1 MTCVTDTVVIKSL
14 LIIHVV
20 LVSSELVTDQQALQR
35 SSLLNTCVTKQYI
48 LCEYELVAVG
58 VCLTTLDNDSNIAV
72 YGVCPYI
79 TASKIDEQ
87 INQDNYYHI
96 EFDFSNLTK
105 QTCGPL
111 NRKGMLCSE
120 CLEGYGPTVYAFGNE
135 CLKCHGS
142 VYGRWALYLFVVLF
156 PITVFYIFVII
167 FNVHAASPPFTAFVL
182 YCQIFVTIDR
192 IQMPSPSRYTSKYH
206 SPTLLLLAR
215 TLSGVWNLDFGR
227 HIFPAFCVSESLN
240 SYHAL
245 LLDYIIGFYPMLLIL
260 ITYVLIQLHARD
272 YKVVVAVWKPFHR
285 CFAKVRR
292 SWDPQASIMNTFA
305 TFLFLSFSKIL
316 FISHYSI
323 KETTIT
329 ILNST
334 VQSIIH
340 DRLYYNPMIQIYS
353 HQHIPF
359 VVLSYTLTTAFVYI
373 PIILLC
379 CYPTKC
385 FKKILSH
392 CCGRKKVVIDMFMD
406 TFQGYYKDGTS
417 ETYDWRSLSG
427 LYPLLMVATL
437 PTLNQRFSGMHSN
450 AKAAFFLVSMV
461 FALVRPYKKLSH
473 NLIEIV
479 LLLVTSFIVSYLT
492 SSINIQRA
500 NYFKDDVDH
509 VTTIFLLFLVP
520 HLILILLMT
529 FRALQLLEDRFE
541 LVNKCRLKQR
551 LPWLDRVW
559 RKINNLITGRNE
571 QSEGHP
577 FVSYGTF

>member
-1 MTCVTDTVVIKSL
+1 MTCATDTVVIKSL
-14 LIIHVV
+14 LIIHAV
-20 LVSSELVTDQQALQR
+20 LVSSELVTNQQALQR
-35 SSLLNTCVTKQYI
+35 SSLLNIICPARFNYYVI
-48 LCEYELVAVG
+48 CEYELVAVG
-58 VCLTTLDNDSNIAV
+58 VCLTTLDNDSDIAV

-79 TASKIDEQ
+79 TASKSDEQ
-87 INQDNYYHI
+87 HGHDNYYHI
-96 EFDFSNLTK
+96 EFDLSKLTE

-120 CLEGYGPTVYAFGNE
+120 CLEGYGPAVYAFGNE

-167 FNVHAASPPFTAFVL
+167 FNVHAVSPPFTAFVL

-245 LLDYIIGFYPMLLIL
+245 LLDYIIGFYPMLLIF
-260 ITYVLIQLHARD
+260 ITYVLIQLHAHD

-323 KETTIT
+323 KRTTIT

-334 VQSIIH
+334 VQSKIY
-340 DRLYYNPMIQIYS
+340 DRLYYDPRIQIYS

-359 VVLSYTLTTAFVYI
+359 VVLSYTMTTAFVYV

-385 FKKILSH
+385 FKRIFSH

-406 TFQGYYKDGTS
+406 TFQSYYKDGTS
-417 ETYDWRSLSG
+417 DTYDWRSLSG

-450 AKAAFFLVSMV
+450 AKAAFFLLIMV

-479 LLLVTSFIVSYLT
+479 LLLVTSYIVSYLI
-492 SSINIQRA
+492 SSSKIQKA

-509 VTTIFLLFLVP
+509 VTTIFF
-520 HLILILLMT
+520 T
-529 FRALQLLEDRFE
+529 FSGASFNSCFIDDIQSTSVIRRS
-541 LVNKCRLKQR
+541 V
-551 LPWLDRVW
+551 LP
-559 RKINNLITGRNE
+559 E
-571 QSEGHP
+571 QQ
-577 FVSYGTF
+577 V

>member
-1 MTCVTDTVVIKSL
+1 MIIASYVIK
-14 LIIHVV
+14 
-20 LVSSELVTDQQALQR
+20 
-35 SSLLNTCVTKQYI
+35 
-48 LCEYELVAVG
+48 YELVLVG
-58 VCLTTLDNDSNIAV
+58 ICLTTLDNDSDIAV
-72 YGVCPYI
+72 YGYCPYI

-87 INQDNYYHI
+87 INHDNYYHI
-96 EFDFSNLTK
+96 EFDLSNLTK

-120 CLEGYGPTVYAFGNE
+120 CLEGYGPAVYAFGNE

-167 FNVHAASPPFTAFVL
+167 FNVHAVSPPFTAFVL

-260 ITYVLIQLHARD
+260 ITYVLIQLHVHD

-285 CFAKVRR
+285 CFARVRR

-323 KETTIT
+323 KRTGIT

-334 VQSIIH
+334 VQSIIY

-406 TFQGYYKDGTS
+406 SFQGYYKDGTS
-417 ETYDWRSLSG
+417 GTYDWRSLSG

-437 PTLNQRFSGMHSN
+437 PTSSQRFSGIHSRE
-450 AKAAFFLVSMV
+450 KVAFFLVMMV
-461 FALVRPYKKLSH
+461 YALVRPYKKLTH

-479 LLLVTSFIVSYLT
+479 LLLFTSFIVSYLT
-492 SSINIQRA
+492 SSSKIQRV

-509 VTTIFLLFLVP
+509 VTTILLLFLVP
-520 HLILILLMT
+520 HLIIILLMT
-529 FRALQLLEDRFE
+529 FRALQLLEDRFD
-541 LVNKCRLKQR
+541 LTNKCRLKQR
-551 LPWLDRVW
+551 LSWFHRVW
-559 RKINNLITGRNE
+559 RKINNLITE
-571 QSEGHP
+571 QSECHP
-577 FVSYGTF
+577 FASYGTF

>member
-1 MTCVTDTVVIKSL
+1 
-14 LIIHVV
+14 
-20 LVSSELVTDQQALQR
+20 
-35 SSLLNTCVTKQYI
+35 
-48 LCEYELVAVG
+48 
-58 VCLTTLDNDSNIAV
+58 
-72 YGVCPYI
+72 
-79 TASKIDEQ
+79 
-87 INQDNYYHI
+87 
-96 EFDFSNLTK
+96 
-105 QTCGPL
+105 
-111 NRKGMLCSE
+111 
-120 CLEGYGPTVYAFGNE
+120 
-135 CLKCHGS
+135 
-142 VYGRWALYLFVVLF
+142 
-156 PITVFYIFVII
+156 
-167 FNVHAASPPFTAFVL
+167 
-182 YCQIFVTIDR
+182 
-192 IQMPSPSRYTSKYH
+192 MPSPSRFNSKYH

-245 LLDYIIGFYPMLLIL
+245 LLDYIIGLYPMLLIL

-316 FISHYSI
+316 FISHYSL
-323 KETTIT
+323 KRTSIT

-334 VQSIIH
+334 VQSIIY
-340 DRLYYNPMIQIYS
+340 DRLYFNPRIQINS
-353 HQHIPF
+353 HQHISF
-359 VVLSYTLTTAFVYI
+359 VVLSYTMTTAFVYI

-417 ETYDWRSLSG
+417 DTYDWRFLSG

-437 PTLNQRFSGMHSN
+437 PAFSSKFSN
-450 AKAAFFLVSMV
+450 VHIHETAALFLVSMV

-492 SSINIQRA
+492 SSINIQSA
-500 NYFKDDVDH
+500 NYFEDNVDH

-520 HLILILLMT
+520 HLILVLVIA
-529 FRALQLLEDRFE
+529 FRALQLIKDRFD
-541 LVNKCRLKQR
+541 LTNKCRLKQR
-551 LPWLDRVW
+551 LPWFHRVW
-559 RKINNLITGRNE
+559 RKIITE
-571 QSEGHP
+571 QSKGHS
-577 FVSYGTF
+577 FASYGTF